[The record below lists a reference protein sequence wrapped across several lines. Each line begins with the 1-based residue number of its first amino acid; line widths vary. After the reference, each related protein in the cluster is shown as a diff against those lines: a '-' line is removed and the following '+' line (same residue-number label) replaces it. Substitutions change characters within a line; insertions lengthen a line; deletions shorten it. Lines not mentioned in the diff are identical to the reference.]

1 MSALF
6 NLFYIYDPWFFHFLR
21 MAFVVGLLACGY
33 VAFQVMRGKSNGIII
48 PKDSLIAII
57 ALIGFS
63 IIPLLING
71 TKEIG
76 VLAMYVKMLILFVFG
91 TAIYNIFYRTEN
103 GKALFVRDLKIG
115 IAIQWICGVV
125 ALLGVPFMV
134 DFLLSSNAMMPR
146 FLGSEQ
152 EYRLYN
158 ITSSAFFQLSI
169 FYLMLLHFLL
179 AYNKKTDSINEWFL
193 FLILCI
199 GLISGRTFLLVSVIS
214 IALYFKWKY
223 LFPLIAFTALILFLA
238 IVFPENRYIGHAL
251 EPIINIVNI
260 VSSEQN
266 VADIS
271 QISSS
276 SENLVKNH
284 LFIPTLGQF
293 ISGDGLYYTETGG
306 YYGGSDSGYIR
317 QVLYGGLSYMLV
329 CFAFT
334 AYFVRKVAV
343 NWFEGSWIFTL
354 STLGILAILNIK
366 ADTFAFPGL
375 MMLFLMFL
383 SLFGTSG
390 RNLIL
395 FCKNKEAKN
404 V

>member
-21 MAFVVGLLACGY
+21 MAFWVGLLACGY
-33 VAFQVMRGKSNGIII
+33 LVSQVIKGKSNGIVI

-57 ALIGFS
+57 TLIGFS
-63 IIPLLING
+63 VIPLLING

-76 VLAMYVKMLILFVFG
+76 VLAMYVKMLILFIFG
-91 TAIYNIFYRTEN
+91 ISVYNIFYRTEN
-103 GKALFVRDLKIG
+103 GKSLFVRDLKIG
-115 IAIQWICGVV
+115 IAIQWICGVA

-146 FLGSEQ
+146 FFGSEQ

-193 FLILCI
+193 FLILCV
-199 GLISGRTFLLVSVIS
+199 GLISGRTFLLISVIS

-223 LFPLIAFTALILFLA
+223 LLPLIAFTILILFLA
-238 IVFPENRYIGHAL
+238 IVFPENRYVEHAL
-251 EPIINIVNI
+251 EPVINLLSGTGK
-260 VSSEQN
+260 VSSST
-266 VADIS
+266 D
-271 QISSS
+271 
-276 SENLVKNH
+276 NLVKNH
-284 LFIPTLGQF
+284 LFIPTLSQF

-334 AYFVRKVAV
+334 AYFVRKVAI
-343 NWFEGSWIFTL
+343 NWFGGSWIFTL
-354 STLGILAILNIK
+354 STIGILAILNIK
-366 ADTFAFPGL
+366 ADTFAYPGIMFVL
-375 MMLFLMFL
+375 LMFL
-383 SLFGTSG
+383 SLFDTSG

-395 FCKNKEAKN
+395 FCNNKEAKN

>member
-21 MAFVVGLLACGY
+21 MAFVVGLLACSY
-33 VAFQVMRGKSNGIII
+33 LAFQVVKGKSNGIII
-48 PKDSLIAII
+48 PKDSLIAIF

-63 IIPLLING
+63 VIPLIING

-76 VLAMYVKMLILFVFG
+76 VLAMYVKMLILFIFG
-91 TAIYNIFYRTEN
+91 IAVYNIFYRTEN
-103 GKALFVRDLKIG
+103 GKSLFVRDLKIG
-115 IAIQWICGVV
+115 IAIQWICGVA

-146 FLGSEQ
+146 FFGSEQ

-193 FLILCI
+193 FLILCV
-199 GLISGRTFLLVSVIS
+199 GLISGRTFLLISIIS

-223 LFPLIAFTALILFLA
+223 LLPLIAFTILILFLA
-238 IVFPENRYIGHAL
+238 IVFPENRYVEHAL
-251 EPIINIVNI
+251 EPVINLLSGTGK
-260 VSSEQN
+260 VSSST
-266 VADIS
+266 D
-271 QISSS
+271 
-276 SENLVKNH
+276 NLVKNH
-284 LFIPTLGQF
+284 LFIPTLSQF

-334 AYFVRKVAV
+334 AYFVRKVAI
-343 NWFEGSWIFTL
+343 NWFGGSWIFTL
-354 STLGILAILNIK
+354 STIGMLAILNIK
-366 ADTFAFPGL
+366 ADTFAYPGIMFVL
-375 MMLFLMFL
+375 LMFL
-383 SLFGTSG
+383 SLFDTSG

-395 FCKNKEAKN
+395 FCNNKEAKN

>member
-33 VAFQVMRGKSNGIII
+33 LAFQVIKGKSNGLII
-48 PKDSLIAII
+48 PKDSLIAIF

-63 IIPLLING
+63 VIPLIING

-76 VLAMYVKMLILFVFG
+76 VLAMYVKMLILFIFG
-91 TAIYNIFYRTEN
+91 IAVYNIFYRTEN
-103 GKALFVRDLKIG
+103 GKSLFVRDLKIG
-115 IAIQWICGVV
+115 IAIQWICGVA

-146 FLGSEQ
+146 FFGSEQ

-199 GLISGRTFLLVSVIS
+199 GLISGRTFLLISIIS

-223 LFPLIAFTALILFLA
+223 LLPLIAFTILILFLA
-238 IVFPENRYIGHAL
+238 IVFPENRYVEHAL
-251 EPIINIVNI
+251 EPVINLLSGTGK
-260 VSSEQN
+260 VSSST
-266 VADIS
+266 D
-271 QISSS
+271 
-276 SENLVKNH
+276 NLVKNH
-284 LFIPTLGQF
+284 LFIPTLSQF

-334 AYFVRKVAV
+334 AYFVRKVAI
-343 NWFEGSWIFTL
+343 NWFGGSWIFTL
-354 STLGILAILNIK
+354 STIGILAILNIK
-366 ADTFAFPGL
+366 ADTFAYPGIMFVL
-375 MMLFLMFL
+375 LMFL
-383 SLFGTSG
+383 SLFDTSG

-395 FCKNKEAKN
+395 FCNNKEAKN

>member
-33 VAFQVMRGKSNGIII
+33 LAFQAIKGKSNGIII
-48 PKDSLIAII
+48 PKDSLIAIFV
-57 ALIGFS
+57 LIGFS
-63 IIPLLING
+63 VIPLLING

-76 VLAMYVKMLILFVFG
+76 VLAMYVKMLILFIFG
-91 TAIYNIFYRTEN
+91 IAVYNIFYRTGN
-103 GKALFVRDLKIG
+103 GKSLFVRDLKIG
-115 IAIQWICGVV
+115 IGVQWICGVA

-146 FLGSEQ
+146 FFGSEQ

-193 FLILCI
+193 FLILCV
-199 GLISGRTFLLVSVIS
+199 GLISGRTFLLISVIS

-223 LFPLIAFTALILFLA
+223 LLPLIAFTILILFLA
-238 IVFPENRYIGHAL
+238 IVFPENRYVEHAL
-251 EPIINIVNI
+251 EPVINLLSGTGK
-260 VSSEQN
+260 VSSST
-266 VADIS
+266 D
-271 QISSS
+271 
-276 SENLVKNH
+276 NLVKNH
-284 LFIPTLGQF
+284 LFIPTLSQF

-334 AYFVRKVAV
+334 AYFVRKVAI

-354 STLGILAILNIK
+354 STIGILAILNIK
-366 ADTFAFPGL
+366 ADTFAYPGIMFVL
-375 MMLFLMFL
+375 LMFL

-395 FCKNKEAKN
+395 FCNNKEAKN

>member
-33 VAFQVMRGKSNGIII
+33 LAFQVIKGKSNGLII
-48 PKDSLIAII
+48 PKDSLIAIF

-63 IIPLLING
+63 VIPLIING

-76 VLAMYVKMLILFVFG
+76 VLAMYVKMLILFIFG
-91 TAIYNIFYRTEN
+91 IAVYNIFYRTEN
-103 GKALFVRDLKIG
+103 GKSLFVRDLKIG
-115 IAIQWICGVV
+115 IAIQWICGVA

-146 FLGSEQ
+146 FFGSEQ

-193 FLILCI
+193 FLILCV
-199 GLISGRTFLLVSVIS
+199 GLISGRTFLLMSIIS

-223 LFPLIAFTALILFLA
+223 LLPLIAFTILILFLA
-238 IVFPENRYIGHAL
+238 IVFPENRYVEHAL
-251 EPIINIVNI
+251 EPVINLLSGTGK
-260 VSSEQN
+260 VSSST
-266 VADIS
+266 D
-271 QISSS
+271 
-276 SENLVKNH
+276 NLVKNH
-284 LFIPTLGQF
+284 LFIPTLSQF

-334 AYFVRKVAV
+334 AYFVRKVAI
-343 NWFEGSWIFTL
+343 NWFGGSWIFTL
-354 STLGILAILNIK
+354 STIGILAILNIK
-366 ADTFAFPGL
+366 ADTFAYPGIMFVL
-375 MMLFLMFL
+375 LMFL

-395 FCKNKEAKN
+395 FCNNKEAKN

>member
-21 MAFVVGLLACGY
+21 MAFVVGLLACSY
-33 VAFQVMRGKSNGIII
+33 LAFQVVKGKSNGIII
-48 PKDSLIAII
+48 PKDSLIAIF

-63 IIPLLING
+63 VIPLLING

-76 VLAMYVKMLILFVFG
+76 VLAMYVKMLVLFIFG
-91 TAIYNIFYRTEN
+91 IAVYNIFYRTKN
-103 GKALFVRDLKIG
+103 GKSLFVRDLKIG
-115 IAIQWICGVV
+115 IAIQWICGVA
-125 ALLGVPFMV
+125 ALLGIPFMV

-146 FLGSEQ
+146 FFGSEQ

-193 FLILCI
+193 FLILCV
-199 GLISGRTFLLVSVIS
+199 GLISGRTFLLMSIIS

-223 LFPLIAFTALILFLA
+223 LLPLIAFTILILFLA
-238 IVFPENRYIGHAL
+238 IVFPENRYVEHAL
-251 EPIINIVNI
+251 EPVINLLSGTGK
-260 VSSEQN
+260 VSSST
-266 VADIS
+266 D
-271 QISSS
+271 
-276 SENLVKNH
+276 NLVKNH
-284 LFIPTLGQF
+284 LFIPTLSQF

-334 AYFVRKVAV
+334 AYFVRKVAI
-343 NWFEGSWIFTL
+343 NWFGGSWIFTL
-354 STLGILAILNIK
+354 STIGILAILNIK
-366 ADTFAFPGL
+366 ADTFAYPGIMFVL
-375 MMLFLMFL
+375 LIFL
-383 SLFGTSG
+383 SLFNTSG

-395 FCKNKEAKN
+395 FCNNKEAKN

>member
-33 VAFQVMRGKSNGIII
+33 LVSQVIKGKSNGIVI

-57 ALIGFS
+57 TLIGFS
-63 IIPLLING
+63 VIPLLING

-76 VLAMYVKMLILFVFG
+76 VLAMYVKMLILFIFG
-91 TAIYNIFYRTEN
+91 IAVYNIFYRTEN
-103 GKALFVRDLKIG
+103 GKSLFVRDLKIG
-115 IAIQWICGVV
+115 IAIQWICGVA

-146 FLGSEQ
+146 FFGSEQ

-179 AYNKKTDSINEWFL
+179 AYNKKMDSINEWFL
-193 FLILCI
+193 FLILCV
-199 GLISGRTFLLVSVIS
+199 GLISGRTFLLISIIS

-223 LFPLIAFTALILFLA
+223 LLPLIAFTILILFLA
-238 IVFPENRYIGHAL
+238 IVFPENRYVEHAL
-251 EPIINIVNI
+251 EPVINLLSGTGK
-260 VSSEQN
+260 VSSST
-266 VADIS
+266 D
-271 QISSS
+271 
-276 SENLVKNH
+276 NLVKNH
-284 LFIPTLGQF
+284 LFIPTLSQF

-343 NWFEGSWIFTL
+343 NWFGGSWIFTL
-354 STLGILAILNIK
+354 STIGILAILNIK
-366 ADTFAFPGL
+366 ADTFAYPGIMFVL
-375 MMLFLMFL
+375 LMFL

-395 FCKNKEAKN
+395 FCNNKEAKN

>member
-33 VAFQVMRGKSNGIII
+33 LAFQVIKGKSNGIII
-48 PKDSLIAII
+48 PKDSLIAIF

-63 IIPLLING
+63 VIPLLING

-76 VLAMYVKMLILFVFG
+76 VLAMYVKMLILFIFG
-91 TAIYNIFYRTEN
+91 IAVYNIFYRTKN
-103 GKALFVRDLKIG
+103 GKSLFVRDLKIG
-115 IAIQWICGVV
+115 IAIQWICGVA

-146 FLGSEQ
+146 FFGSEQ

-193 FLILCI
+193 FLILCV
-199 GLISGRTFLLVSVIS
+199 GLISGRTFLLISIIS

-223 LFPLIAFTALILFLA
+223 LLPLIAFTILILFLA
-238 IVFPENRYIGHAL
+238 IVFPENRYVEHAL
-251 EPIINIVNI
+251 EPVINLLSGTGK
-260 VSSEQN
+260 VSSST
-266 VADIS
+266 D
-271 QISSS
+271 
-276 SENLVKNH
+276 NLVKNH
-284 LFIPTLGQF
+284 LFIPTLSQF

-334 AYFVRKVAV
+334 AYFVRKVAI
-343 NWFEGSWIFTL
+343 NWFGGSWIFTL
-354 STLGILAILNIK
+354 STIGMLAILNIK
-366 ADTFAFPGL
+366 ADTFAYPGIMFVL
-375 MMLFLMFL
+375 LMFL

-395 FCKNKEAKN
+395 FCNNKEAKN

>member
-21 MAFVVGLLACGY
+21 MAFVVGLLACAY
-33 VAFQVMRGKSNGIII
+33 LAIQVIRRKSNGIII
-48 PKDSLIAII
+48 PKDSLIAIF

-76 VLAMYVKMLILFVFG
+76 VLAMYVKMLILFIFG
-91 TAIYNIFYRTEN
+91 IAVYNIFYRMEN
-103 GKALFVRDLKIG
+103 GQSLFVRDLKIG
-115 IAIQWICGVV
+115 ISIQWICSVA

-146 FLGSEQ
+146 FFGSEQ

-179 AYNKKTDSINEWFL
+179 AYNKKTDSVNEWFL
-193 FLILCI
+193 FLILCV
-199 GLISGRTFLLVSVIS
+199 GLISGRTFLLISVIS
-214 IALYFKWKY
+214 IAIYFKWKY
-223 LFPLIAFTALILFLA
+223 ILPLIAFTALILFLA
-238 IVFPENRYIGHAL
+238 IVFPENRYVEHAL
-251 EPIINIVNI
+251 EPVINLLSGTGK
-260 VSSEQN
+260 VSSST
-266 VADIS
+266 D
-271 QISSS
+271 
-276 SENLVKNH
+276 NLVKNH
-284 LFIPTLGQF
+284 LFIPTLSQF

-317 QVLYGGLSYMLV
+317 QVLYGGLSYMFV

-334 AYFVRKVAV
+334 AYFVRKVAI
-343 NWFEGSWIFTL
+343 NWLDGSWIFTL
-354 STLGILAILNIK
+354 STLGIFAILNIK
-366 ADTFAFPGL
+366 ADTFAYPGIMFVL
-375 MMLFLMFL
+375 LMFL

>member
-33 VAFQVMRGKSNGIII
+33 LAFQVIKGKSNGLII
-48 PKDSLIAII
+48 PKDSLIAIF

-63 IIPLLING
+63 VIPLIING

-76 VLAMYVKMLILFVFG
+76 VLAMYVKMLILFIFG
-91 TAIYNIFYRTEN
+91 IAVYNIFYRTKN
-103 GKALFVRDLKIG
+103 GKSLFVRDLKIG
-115 IAIQWICGVV
+115 IGIQWICGVA
-125 ALLGVPFMV
+125 ALLGIPFMV

-146 FLGSEQ
+146 FFGSEQ

-193 FLILCI
+193 FLILCV
-199 GLISGRTFLLVSVIS
+199 GLISGRTFLLISIIS

-223 LFPLIAFTALILFLA
+223 LLPLIAFTILILFLA
-238 IVFPENRYIGHAL
+238 IVFPENRYVEHAL
-251 EPIINIVNI
+251 EPVINLLSGTGK
-260 VSSEQN
+260 VSSST
-266 VADIS
+266 D
-271 QISSS
+271 
-276 SENLVKNH
+276 NLVKNH
-284 LFIPTLGQF
+284 LFIPTLSQF

-334 AYFVRKVAV
+334 AYFVRKVAI
-343 NWFEGSWIFTL
+343 NWFGGSWIFTL
-354 STLGILAILNIK
+354 STIGILAILNIK
-366 ADTFAFPGL
+366 ADTFAYPGIMFVL
-375 MMLFLMFL
+375 LMFL
-383 SLFGTSG
+383 SLFNTNG

-395 FCKNKEAKN
+395 FCNNKEAKN

>member
-21 MAFVVGLLACGY
+21 MAFLVGLLACGY
-33 VAFQVMRGKSNGIII
+33 LVSQVIKGKSNGIII
-48 PKDSLIAII
+48 PKDSLIAIF

-63 IIPLLING
+63 VIPLIING

-76 VLAMYVKMLILFVFG
+76 VLAMYVKMLILFIFG
-91 TAIYNIFYRTEN
+91 IAVYNIFYRTEN
-103 GKALFVRDLKIG
+103 GKSLFVRDLKIG
-115 IAIQWICGVV
+115 IGIQWICGVA

-193 FLILCI
+193 FLILCV
-199 GLISGRTFLLVSVIS
+199 GLISGRTFLLISIIS

-223 LFPLIAFTALILFLA
+223 LLPLIAFTILILFLA
-238 IVFPENRYIGHAL
+238 IVFPENRYVEHAL
-251 EPIINIVNI
+251 EPVINLLSGTGK
-260 VSSEQN
+260 VSSST
-266 VADIS
+266 D
-271 QISSS
+271 
-276 SENLVKNH
+276 NLVKNH
-284 LFIPTLGQF
+284 LFIPTLSQF

-334 AYFVRKVAV
+334 AYFVRKVAI
-343 NWFEGSWIFTL
+343 NWFGGSWIFTL
-354 STLGILAILNIK
+354 STIGMLAILNIK
-366 ADTFAFPGL
+366 ADTFAYPGIMFVL
-375 MMLFLMFL
+375 LMFL

-395 FCKNKEAKN
+395 FCNNKEAKN

>member
-21 MAFVVGLLACGY
+21 MAFVVGLLACVY
-33 VAFQVMRGKSNGIII
+33 LAFQVIKRQSNGIII
-48 PKDSLIAII
+48 PKDSLIAICV
-57 ALIGFS
+57 LIGFS
-63 IIPLLING
+63 VIPLIIND

-76 VLAMYVKMLILFVFG
+76 VLAMYVKMLILFIFG
-91 TAIYNIFYRTEN
+91 IAVYNIFYRTEN
-103 GKALFVRDLKIG
+103 GKSLFVRDLKIG
-115 IAIQWICGVV
+115 IGIQWICGVV
-125 ALLGVPFMV
+125 ALLGVSFMV

-146 FLGSEQ
+146 FFGSEQ

-193 FLILCI
+193 FLMLCI
-199 GLISGRTFLLVSVIS
+199 GLISGRTFLLISVIS

-223 LFPLIAFTALILFLA
+223 LLPLIAFTILILFLA
-238 IVFPENRYIGHAL
+238 IVFPENRYVEHAL
-251 EPIINIVNI
+251 EPVINLLSGTGK
-260 VSSEQN
+260 VSSST
-266 VADIS
+266 D
-271 QISSS
+271 
-276 SENLVKNH
+276 NLVKNH
-284 LFIPTLGQF
+284 LFIPTLSQF

-334 AYFVRKVAV
+334 AYFVRKVAI
-343 NWFEGSWIFTL
+343 NWFGGSWIFTL

-366 ADTFAFPGL
+366 ADTFAYPGIMFVL
-375 MMLFLMFL
+375 LMFL

-395 FCKNKEAKN
+395 FCNNKEAKN

>member
-33 VAFQVMRGKSNGIII
+33 LAFQVVKGKSNGIII
-48 PKDSLIAII
+48 PKDSLIAIF

-63 IIPLLING
+63 VIPLLING

-76 VLAMYVKMLILFVFG
+76 VLAMYVKMLILFIFG
-91 TAIYNIFYRTEN
+91 IAVYNIFYRTEN
-103 GKALFVRDLKIG
+103 GKSLFVRDLKIG
-115 IAIQWICGVV
+115 IGIQWICGVA
-125 ALLGVPFMV
+125 ALLGIPFMV

-146 FLGSEQ
+146 FFGSEQ

-193 FLILCI
+193 FLILCV
-199 GLISGRTFLLVSVIS
+199 GLISGRTFLLISIIS

-223 LFPLIAFTALILFLA
+223 LLPLIAFTILILFLA
-238 IVFPENRYIGHAL
+238 IVFPENRYVEHAL
-251 EPIINIVNI
+251 EPVINLLSGTGK
-260 VSSEQN
+260 VSSST
-266 VADIS
+266 D
-271 QISSS
+271 
-276 SENLVKNH
+276 NLVKNH
-284 LFIPTLGQF
+284 LFIPTLSQF

-334 AYFVRKVAV
+334 AYFVRKVAI
-343 NWFEGSWIFTL
+343 NWFGGSWIFTL
-354 STLGILAILNIK
+354 STIGMLAILNIK
-366 ADTFAFPGL
+366 ADTFAYPGIMFVL
-375 MMLFLMFL
+375 LMFL

-395 FCKNKEAKN
+395 FCNNKEAKN

>member
-6 NLFYIYDPWFFHFLR
+6 NLFYIYDPWFFHVLRVAFL
-21 MAFVVGLLACGY
+21 VGILACGY
-33 VAFQVMRGKSNGIII
+33 LAFQVIKGKASGIII
-48 PKDSLIAII
+48 PKDSIIVII
-57 ALIGFS
+57 ALLIAS

-76 VLAMYVKMLILFVFG
+76 VLAMYVKMLILFIFG
-91 TAIYNIFYRTEN
+91 IAVYNIFYRIED

-115 IAIQWICGVV
+115 ITIQCLCGIA

-146 FLGSEQ
+146 FFGSEQ

-158 ITSSAFFQLSI
+158 ITSSAFFQLSA

-179 AYNKKTDSINEWFL
+179 AYNKKTDSINGWFL
-193 FLILCI
+193 FLILCV
-199 GLISGRTFLLVSVIS
+199 GLISGRTFLLISVVSIV
-214 IALYFKWKY
+214 LYFKWKY
-223 LFPLIAFTALILFLA
+223 VLPLIAFIVLILFLA
-238 IVFPENRYIGHAL
+238 IVLPENRYVAHAL
-251 EPIINIVNI
+251 EPVINLLSGTGK
-260 VSSEQN
+260 VSSST
-266 VADIS
+266 D
-271 QISSS
+271 
-276 SENLVKNH
+276 NLVKNH
-284 LFIPTLGQF
+284 LFIPTLSQF

-306 YYGGSDSGYIR
+306 YYGASDSGYIR
-317 QVLYGGLSYMLV
+317 QVLYGGLFYMLT

-334 AYFVRKVAV
+334 FYFVRKVAI

-354 STLGILAILNIK
+354 STIGILSILNIK
-366 ADTFAFPGL
+366 ADTFAFPGI
-375 MMLFLMFL
+375 MFIFLMFL

-395 FCKNKEAKN
+395 FCKNKEIKN

>member
-21 MAFVVGLLACGY
+21 MAFVVGLLACSY
-33 VAFQVMRGKSNGIII
+33 LAFQVVKGKSNGIII
-48 PKDSLIAII
+48 PKDSLIAIF

-63 IIPLLING
+63 VIPLLING

-76 VLAMYVKMLILFVFG
+76 VLAMYVKMLILFIFG
-91 TAIYNIFYRTEN
+91 IAVYNIFYRTEN
-103 GKALFVRDLKIG
+103 GKSLFVRDLKIG
-115 IAIQWICGVV
+115 IGIQWICGVA
-125 ALLGVPFMV
+125 ALLGIPFMV

-146 FLGSEQ
+146 FFGSEQ

-193 FLILCI
+193 FFILCV
-199 GLISGRTFLLVSVIS
+199 GLISGRTFLLMSIIS

-223 LFPLIAFTALILFLA
+223 LLPLIAFTILILFLA
-238 IVFPENRYIGHAL
+238 IVFPENRYVEHAL
-251 EPIINIVNI
+251 EPVINLLSGTGK
-260 VSSEQN
+260 VSSST
-266 VADIS
+266 D
-271 QISSS
+271 
-276 SENLVKNH
+276 NLVKNH
-284 LFIPTLGQF
+284 LFIPTLSQF

-334 AYFVRKVAV
+334 AYFVRKVAI
-343 NWFEGSWIFTL
+343 NWFGGSWIFTL
-354 STLGILAILNIK
+354 STIGILAILNIK
-366 ADTFAFPGL
+366 ADTFAYPGIMFVL
-375 MMLFLMFL
+375 LMFL
-383 SLFGTSG
+383 SLFDTSG

-395 FCKNKEAKN
+395 FCNNKEAKN

>member
-1 MSALF
+1 
-6 NLFYIYDPWFFHFLR
+6 
-21 MAFVVGLLACGY
+21 V
-33 VAFQVMRGKSNGIII
+33 FQIIKGKSNGIII

-63 IIPLLING
+63 IIPLLINS

-91 TAIYNIFYRTEN
+91 IAIYNVFYHN
-103 GKALFVRDLKIG
+103 QQGKTLFVRDLKIG
-115 IAIQWICGVV
+115 IAIQWICGVT
-125 ALLGVPFMV
+125 ALLGLPFMV

-146 FLGSEQ
+146 FFGSEQ

-179 AYNKKTDSINEWFL
+179 AYNKKTDVVNEWFL
-193 FLILCI
+193 FLLLCV
-199 GLISGRTFLLVSVIS
+199 GLISGRTFLLMSVIS

-223 LFPLIAFTALILFLA
+223 ILPLIAFTALILFLA
-238 IVFPENRYIGHAL
+238 IVFPENRYVEHAL
-251 EPIINIVNI
+251 EPVINLLSGTGK
-260 VSSEQN
+260 VSSST
-266 VADIS
+266 D
-271 QISSS
+271 
-276 SENLVKNH
+276 NLVKNH
-284 LFIPTLGQF
+284 LFLPTLNQF

-317 QVLYGGLSYMLV
+317 QVLYGGVSYMLA

-334 AYFVRKVAV
+334 YYFVRKVAV

-354 STLGILAILNIK
+354 STIGILAILNIK

-390 RNLIL
+390 RNVTF
-395 FCKNKEAKN
+395 FCKNKEAEY

>member
-21 MAFVVGLLACGY
+21 MAFLVGLLACGY
-33 VAFQVMRGKSNGIII
+33 LVSQVIKGKSNGIVI

-57 ALIGFS
+57 TLIGFS
-63 IIPLLING
+63 VIPLLING

-76 VLAMYVKMLILFVFG
+76 VLAMYVKMLILFIFG
-91 TAIYNIFYRTEN
+91 IAVYNIFYRTEN
-103 GKALFVRDLKIG
+103 GKSLFVRDLKIG
-115 IAIQWICGVV
+115 IAIQWICGVA

-146 FLGSEQ
+146 FFGSEQ

-199 GLISGRTFLLVSVIS
+199 GLISGRTFLLISIIS

-223 LFPLIAFTALILFLA
+223 LLPLIAFTILILFLA
-238 IVFPENRYIGHAL
+238 IFFPENRYVEHAL
-251 EPIINIVNI
+251 EPVINLLSGTGK
-260 VSSEQN
+260 VSSST
-266 VADIS
+266 D
-271 QISSS
+271 
-276 SENLVKNH
+276 NLVKNH
-284 LFIPTLGQF
+284 LFIPTLSQF

-334 AYFVRKVAV
+334 AYFVRKVAI
-343 NWFEGSWIFTL
+343 NWFGGSWIFTL
-354 STLGILAILNIK
+354 STIGILAILNIK
-366 ADTFAFPGL
+366 ADTFAYPGIMFVL
-375 MMLFLMFL
+375 LMFL
-383 SLFGTSG
+383 SLFDTSG

-395 FCKNKEAKN
+395 FCNNKEAKN